1 MANKPTNNPTQL
13 VFQEVL
19 DLQTALMARKHD
31 AIQLLLADRKIIDE
45 QLKSLG
51 HFDDVPFGTTA
62 TTPKAQKAATKR
74 PGKSRDQRFCK
85 LCKVDGHDA
94 RAHKSQGKK
103 KKPFTAEEM
112 AALFG

>member
-1 MANKPTNNPTQL
+1 MANKSTNNPTQQ

-62 TTPKAQKAATKR
+62 TTPKAQKLATKR

-85 LCKVDGHDA
+85 VCKVYGHDA

-112 AALFG
+112 AALFS